1 MHKVKAKGI
10 LSAANGMNIYRGCQH
25 GCIYCDARSKCYQMN
40 HRFEDIEVKENAPD
54 LLEKALKRKRRKC
67 MIGTGAM
74 SDPYI
79 PLEKELKLTR
89 RCLEIIDRYG
99 FGVTVHTKS
108 ASVMRDIDLFT
119 KINDKS
125 KAVLQMTLTT
135 ADESLCRII
144 EPNVSVTKERF
155 ETLKAFHEN
164 GIPSVVWF
172 SPFLPFINDT
182 KENIDGL
189 LKYCIDAKVRGI
201 ICFGIGLT
209 LRGLKE
215 RYEVFHGVKIQ
226 DNALI
231 AAATLSNR
239 YITDRFLPDKA
250 IDLVD
255 EACAM
260 IKTEMDSMPSEMDD
274 LAHRITQLQ
283 IEQVSLKKE
292 TDALSQSRLKDL
304 EKELA
309 ELQDKFRSM
318 KAKEDAERKA
328 AEEEAKKKA
337 DEEAKK
343 AAEEA
348 EKKRLEELAK
358 KNEMPDYLKKYF
370 EEQAAE
376 KKASDEARTKERE
389 EFKKLVET
397 LTQKNTDQAKTYNE
411 QMEAQSKTIKE
422 LQETIQKQ
430 AEEAKAKEEAAAK
443 AKAKADHDAK
453 ILSKAKELGIPESRI
468 NEGFTLSDD
477 ATDEAIETYLSK
489 VANNYKA
496 LQQPQF
502 GGSYRASEG
511 EPTKE
516 DVDNVAASLVQSL

>member
-40 HRFEDIEVKENAPD
+40 HRFENIEVKENVPE
-54 LLEKALKRKRRKC
+54 LLENALKRKRRKC

-99 FGVTVHTKS
+99 FGVTVQTKS

-164 GIPSVVWF
+164 GIPSVVWL

-209 LRGLKE
+209 LRDGDREYFYSRLDKHFPNMKE
-215 RYEVFHGVKIQ
+215 RYIYTYGNSYQLTSSNNNVLMNRISEVCRNHGIMFGVE
-226 DNALI
+226 NVFSYL
-231 AAATLSNR
+231 
-239 YITDRFLPDKA
+239 
-250 IDLVD
+250 
-255 EACAM
+255 
-260 IKTEMDSMPSEMDD
+260 
-274 LAHRITQLQ
+274 H
-283 IEQVSLKKE
+283 
-292 TDALSQSRLKDL
+292 
-304 EKELA
+304 
-309 ELQDKFRSM
+309 KF
-318 KAKEDAERKA
+318 E
-328 AEEEAKKKA
+328 
-337 DEEAKK
+337 
-343 AAEEA
+343 
-348 EKKRLEELAK
+348 
-358 KNEMPDYLKKYF
+358 
-370 EEQAAE
+370 
-376 KKASDEARTKERE
+376 
-389 EFKKLVET
+389 
-397 LTQKNTDQAKTYNE
+397 
-411 QMEAQSKTIKE
+411 
-422 LQETIQKQ
+422 
-430 AEEAKAKEEAAAK
+430 
-443 AKAKADHDAK
+443 
-453 ILSKAKELGIPESRI
+453 SKAEQLSLFDGI
-468 NEGFTLSDD
+468 
-477 ATDEAIETYLSK
+477 
-489 VANNYKA
+489 
-496 LQQPQF
+496 
-502 GGSYRASEG
+502 
-511 EPTKE
+511 
-516 DVDNVAASLVQSL
+516 

>member
-40 HRFEDIEVKENAPD
+40 HRFEDIEVKENAPE
-54 LLEKALKRKRRKC
+54 LLENALKRKRRKC

-89 RCLEIIDRYG
+89 RCLEIIDSYG

-155 ETLKAFHEN
+155 KTLKTFHEN

-209 LRGLKE
+209 LRDGDREYFYSRLDKHFPNMKE
-215 RYEVFHGVKIQ
+215 RYIYAYGNSYQLTSSNNNVLMNRISEVCRNHGIMFGVENVFSYLHKFK
-226 DNALI
+226 
-231 AAATLSNR
+231 S
-239 YITDRFLPDKA
+239 
-250 IDLVD
+250 
-255 EACAM
+255 
-260 IKTEMDSMPSEMDD
+260 KTE
-274 LAHRITQLQ
+274 QL
-283 IEQVSLKKE
+283 SLF
-292 TDALSQSRLKDL
+292 D
-304 EKELA
+304 
-309 ELQDKFRSM
+309 
-318 KAKEDAERKA
+318 
-328 AEEEAKKKA
+328 
-337 DEEAKK
+337 
-343 AAEEA
+343 
-348 EKKRLEELAK
+348 
-358 KNEMPDYLKKYF
+358 
-370 EEQAAE
+370 
-376 KKASDEARTKERE
+376 
-389 EFKKLVET
+389 
-397 LTQKNTDQAKTYNE
+397 
-411 QMEAQSKTIKE
+411 
-422 LQETIQKQ
+422 
-430 AEEAKAKEEAAAK
+430 
-443 AKAKADHDAK
+443 
-453 ILSKAKELGIPESRI
+453 GI
-468 NEGFTLSDD
+468 
-477 ATDEAIETYLSK
+477 
-489 VANNYKA
+489 
-496 LQQPQF
+496 
-502 GGSYRASEG
+502 
-511 EPTKE
+511 
-516 DVDNVAASLVQSL
+516 

>member
-40 HRFEDIEVKENAPD
+40 HRFEDIEVKENAPE
-54 LLEKALKRKRRKC
+54 LLENALKRKRRKC

-89 RCLEIIDRYG
+89 RCLEIINRYG
-99 FGVTVHTKS
+99 FGVTVQTKS

-209 LRGLKE
+209 LRDGDREYFYSRLDKHFPNMKE
-215 RYEVFHGVKIQ
+215 RYIYTYGNSYQLTSSNNNVLMNRISEVCRNHGIMFEVE
-226 DNALI
+226 NVFSYL
-231 AAATLSNR
+231 
-239 YITDRFLPDKA
+239 
-250 IDLVD
+250 
-255 EACAM
+255 
-260 IKTEMDSMPSEMDD
+260 
-274 LAHRITQLQ
+274 H
-283 IEQVSLKKE
+283 
-292 TDALSQSRLKDL
+292 
-304 EKELA
+304 
-309 ELQDKFRSM
+309 KF
-318 KAKEDAERKA
+318 E
-328 AEEEAKKKA
+328 
-337 DEEAKK
+337 
-343 AAEEA
+343 
-348 EKKRLEELAK
+348 
-358 KNEMPDYLKKYF
+358 
-370 EEQAAE
+370 
-376 KKASDEARTKERE
+376 
-389 EFKKLVET
+389 
-397 LTQKNTDQAKTYNE
+397 
-411 QMEAQSKTIKE
+411 
-422 LQETIQKQ
+422 
-430 AEEAKAKEEAAAK
+430 
-443 AKAKADHDAK
+443 
-453 ILSKAKELGIPESRI
+453 SKAEQLSLFDGI
-468 NEGFTLSDD
+468 
-477 ATDEAIETYLSK
+477 
-489 VANNYKA
+489 
-496 LQQPQF
+496 
-502 GGSYRASEG
+502 
-511 EPTKE
+511 
-516 DVDNVAASLVQSL
+516 

>member
-40 HRFEDIEVKENAPD
+40 HRFEDIEVKENASE
-54 LLEKALKRKRRKC
+54 LLENALKRKRRKC

-99 FGVTVHTKS
+99 FGVTVQTKS

-209 LRGLKE
+209 LRDGDREYFYSRLDKHFPNMKE
-215 RYEVFHGVKIQ
+215 RYIYTYGNSYQLTSSNNNLLMNRISEVCRNHGIMFGVE
-226 DNALI
+226 NVFSYL
-231 AAATLSNR
+231 
-239 YITDRFLPDKA
+239 
-250 IDLVD
+250 
-255 EACAM
+255 
-260 IKTEMDSMPSEMDD
+260 
-274 LAHRITQLQ
+274 H
-283 IEQVSLKKE
+283 
-292 TDALSQSRLKDL
+292 
-304 EKELA
+304 
-309 ELQDKFRSM
+309 KF
-318 KAKEDAERKA
+318 E
-328 AEEEAKKKA
+328 
-337 DEEAKK
+337 
-343 AAEEA
+343 
-348 EKKRLEELAK
+348 
-358 KNEMPDYLKKYF
+358 
-370 EEQAAE
+370 
-376 KKASDEARTKERE
+376 
-389 EFKKLVET
+389 
-397 LTQKNTDQAKTYNE
+397 
-411 QMEAQSKTIKE
+411 
-422 LQETIQKQ
+422 
-430 AEEAKAKEEAAAK
+430 
-443 AKAKADHDAK
+443 
-453 ILSKAKELGIPESRI
+453 SKAEQLSLFDRI
-468 NEGFTLSDD
+468 
-477 ATDEAIETYLSK
+477 
-489 VANNYKA
+489 
-496 LQQPQF
+496 
-502 GGSYRASEG
+502 
-511 EPTKE
+511 
-516 DVDNVAASLVQSL
+516 

>member
-40 HRFEDIEVKENAPD
+40 HRFEDIEVKENAPE
-54 LLEKALKRKRRKC
+54 LLENALKRKRRKC

-89 RCLEIIDRYG
+89 RCLEIINRYG
-99 FGVTVHTKS
+99 FGVTVQTKS

-209 LRGLKE
+209 LRDGDREYFYSRLDKHFPNMKE
-215 RYEVFHGVKIQ
+215 RYIYTYGNSYQLTSSNNNVLMNRISEVCRNHGIMFGVE
-226 DNALI
+226 NAFSYLHKFE
-231 AAATLSNR
+231 S
-239 YITDRFLPDKA
+239 
-250 IDLVD
+250 
-255 EACAM
+255 
-260 IKTEMDSMPSEMDD
+260 KTE
-274 LAHRITQLQ
+274 QL
-283 IEQVSLKKE
+283 SLF
-292 TDALSQSRLKDL
+292 D
-304 EKELA
+304 
-309 ELQDKFRSM
+309 
-318 KAKEDAERKA
+318 
-328 AEEEAKKKA
+328 
-337 DEEAKK
+337 
-343 AAEEA
+343 
-348 EKKRLEELAK
+348 
-358 KNEMPDYLKKYF
+358 
-370 EEQAAE
+370 
-376 KKASDEARTKERE
+376 
-389 EFKKLVET
+389 
-397 LTQKNTDQAKTYNE
+397 
-411 QMEAQSKTIKE
+411 
-422 LQETIQKQ
+422 
-430 AEEAKAKEEAAAK
+430 
-443 AKAKADHDAK
+443 
-453 ILSKAKELGIPESRI
+453 GI
-468 NEGFTLSDD
+468 
-477 ATDEAIETYLSK
+477 
-489 VANNYKA
+489 
-496 LQQPQF
+496 
-502 GGSYRASEG
+502 
-511 EPTKE
+511 
-516 DVDNVAASLVQSL
+516 